1 MQAPY
6 HISNVKIAC
15 EKFSI
20 TKQRER
26 RLRVSPSVTTL
37 LWVDVIFSRWDERY
51 PRFYPQGLWLQQR

>member
-37 LWVDVIFSRWDERY
+37 LRVDVIFSR
-51 PRFYPQGLWLQQR
+51 